1 MEVTGKI
8 EFIGTTHA
16 VSEKFSKRELVVTTN
31 EQYPQSISIEFN
43 QDKCTILDRY
53 KLGDN
58 VTVGVNLRGRKWL
71 DPKTNENRYFN
82 TIQGWMISKGEPAPD
97 KPQAEA
103 TPEPVSDLPF

>member
-58 VTVGVNLRGRKWL
+58 VTVGVNLRGRKH
-71 DPKTNENRYFN
+71 
-82 TIQGWMISKGEPAPD
+82 
-97 KPQAEA
+97 
-103 TPEPVSDLPF
+103 V

>member
-1 MEVTGKI
+1 MEVSGKI
-8 EFIGTTHA
+8 EFIGMTQA
-16 VSEKFSKRELVVTTN
+16 VSEKFSKRELVVTTD

-53 KLGDN
+53 NLGDN

-82 TIQGWMISKGEPAPD
+82 TIQGWMISKGESAPE
-97 KPQAEA
+97 KPQAES
-103 TPEPVSDLPF
+103 TQETVLPF

>member
-8 EFIGTTHA
+8 EFIGTTQA

-31 EQYPQSISIEFN
+31 ETYPQSISIEFN

-53 KLGDN
+53 NLGDD
-58 VTVGVNLRGRKWL
+58 VTVGFNLRGRKWL

-82 TIQGWMISKGEPAPD
+82 TIQGWKVSKGEPEQD
-97 KPQAEA
+97 QKP
-103 TPEPVSDLPF
+103 TPEPVESSLPF